1 MFYGNSTVVFMAYK
15 RTIKEKKVVIEQT
28 STELMIADPLTKDM
42 PQLKFKDHVVD
53 MGLGVIM

>member
-1 MFYGNSTVVFMAYK
+1 
-15 RTIKEKKVVIEQT
+15 VVIEQT

-53 MGLGVIM
+53 IGLGAIM